1 MRIDVDAGGYHSA
14 AGALVGSNRTVAYSY
29 SVLTS
34 RLGGFGGMGGDD
46 RSSEDFVAAYDDAA
60 VEVCAGIADL
70 TTALGNLGI
79 LSAAS
84 GENHRAANAGSAY
97 RQPAR
102 ASSPV
107 DREQPTKV
115 SAYRPPSSLGGDP
128 YGMPEF
134 WDLIVDHLQGWT
146 WPSADVS
153 RLRQASSAW
162 RSMAGALDR
171 APAQIREARAHLDT
185 QRSPEIG
192 IARAALF
199 EVSQAADDLADE
211 CRSIADSCEEY
222 ATKVETTRETVK
234 DLLRDLAIEI
244 GATAVIGGIAS
255 AATFG
260 GAALVGGGFAAGR
273 ASSCAAKIIT
283 TIQSLKAI
291 SSVSVM
297 SRTLATT
304 RAVRS
309 RLRRFQNARAV
320 RRASRV
326 PGSARRHLWTS
337 WQDYPKVTRNGREYA
352 VVGDRL
358 YARHAIDRLQ
368 PSGLGAPAG
377 AVGSGRSVAPRFIDD
392 ILSSVTGEPV
402 VRNGVTRMSYRS
414 GSVQVIT
421 EDDIVIT
428 VITR

>member
-84 GENHRAANAGSAY
+84 GENHRAANAGSAC

-192 IARAALF
+192 TARAALF

-273 ASSCAAKIIT
+273 ASSCAAKDHHDDPVA
-283 TIQSLKAI
+283 QGDQLG
-291 SSVSVM
+291 
-297 SRTLATT
+297 
-304 RAVRS
+304 
-309 RLRRFQNARAV
+309 Q
-320 RRASRV
+320 
-326 PGSARRHLWTS
+326 RHE
-337 WQDYPKVTRNGREYA
+337 PN
-352 VVGDRL
+352 
-358 YARHAIDRLQ
+358 
-368 PSGLGAPAG
+368 SGHDT
-377 AVGSGRSVAPRFIDD
+377 GRSVAPATIPERARCTACKSGARF
-392 ILSSVTGEPV
+392 SAPTSVDLMAGLPEGHSQRAR
-402 VRNGVTRMSYRS
+402 VRSRR
-414 GSVQVIT
+414 
-421 EDDIVIT
+421 
-428 VITR
+428 